1 MRVTI
6 AGGTGYIGRHLSAA
20 VLNEG
25 HAVTVL
31 TRGVSR
37 EATSARPEFLHWEP
51 ASADRA
57 WVAALDGADA
67 VVNLAGANL
76 GKGRWTRRRRERL
89 RSSRLDATAA
99 VVAAIRDLPPDR
111 RPRTLVS
118 ASGIDVYGDCDDE
131 QVDETAVAGAGFLA
145 GLCVDW
151 EATARGAEDAG
162 VRTVLMRTG
171 VVLSRDSPTL
181 RLMALPFRIGVGGPL
196 GSGRQWLAWIHLED
210 VVGLYRQALD
220 DSGMRGP
227 VNAVAPGAV
236 RQREFAAVMGRV
248 LHRPASL
255 RVPSSILRIVL
266 GMQADLLVHGRH
278 ALPGVASARGYRF
291 VCPDIE
297 QALREA
303 LGRAPTGRA

>member
-1 MRVTI
+1 MRVII
-6 AGGTGYIGRHLSAA
+6 AGGTGYVGRHLSAA
-20 VLNEG
+20 VLSEG

-37 EATSARPEFLHWEP
+37 EAANARPEFLHWEP
-51 ASADRA
+51 ASADRG

-67 VVNLAGANL
+67 VVNLAGANI

-89 RSSRLDATAA
+89 RRSRLDATAA
-99 VVAAIRDLPPDR
+99 LAAAIRDLPRDR

-118 ASGIDVYGDCDDE
+118 ASGIDVYGDRDDE
-131 QVDETAVAGAGFLA
+131 QVDETAEAGTGFLA

-151 EATARGAEDAG
+151 EAEARRAEDSG

-171 VVLSRDSPTL
+171 IVLSGDSPTL

-196 GSGRQWLAWIHLED
+196 GSGRQWLAWIHVED
-210 VVGLYRQALD
+210 VVGLYRRALD
-220 DSGMRGP
+220 DSGICGP

-236 RQREFAAVMGRV
+236 RQRDFAALIGRV
-248 LHRPASL
+248 LHRPARA
-255 RVPSSILRIVL
+255 RVPSPILRIAL

-278 ALPGVASARGYRF
+278 ALPSVASARGYRF
-291 VCPDIE
+291 VYPDIE

-303 LGRAPTGRA
+303 LRRPPTGRA